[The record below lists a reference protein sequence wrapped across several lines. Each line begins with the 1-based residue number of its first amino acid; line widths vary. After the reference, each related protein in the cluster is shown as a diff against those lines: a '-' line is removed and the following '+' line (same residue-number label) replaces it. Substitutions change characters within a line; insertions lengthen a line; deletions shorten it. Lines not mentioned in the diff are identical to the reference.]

1 MNSQVCHPWK
11 RVPLNPKASDFA
23 DLAQRLHAQGD
34 VEETLQSI
42 AEMACETIRA
52 NMCGVMLVHRG
63 NKVETAAVTD
73 DIVRRADDLQLELGQ
88 GPCLE
93 AIDDRTTFLI
103 RDTCTETRWPV
114 WCRQVADLGIR
125 SVVSVRLFTQAGTI
139 GSLNVYGHE
148 PDQFDADD
156 AVLVAIFAG
165 HASVALAAARTE
177 SGLRQAMDGRHLI
190 GLAQGIL
197 MERFDLSTDKAFA
210 VLRRYS
216 QDRNMKLRNV
226 AAYVV
231 ESRGLPD

>member
-1 MNSQVCHPWK
+1 MNAT
-11 RVPLNPKASDFA
+11 ASDFA
-23 DLAQRLHAQGD
+23 DIAQRLHAQND
-34 VEETLQSI
+34 VEDTLQGI

-52 NMCGVMLVHRG
+52 HMCGVMMVHRG

-73 DIVRRADDLQLELGQ
+73 EVVQRADDLQIELGE

-103 RDTCTETRWPV
+103 RDTRTETRWAT
-114 WCRQVADLGIR
+114 WCSGVADLGIR
-125 SVVSVRLFTQAGTI
+125 SVVSVRLFTQSGPI
-139 GSLNVYGHE
+139 GSLTVYGRE

-156 AVLVAIFAG
+156 AVLAAIYAG

-197 MERFDLSTDKAFA
+197 MERFDLSSEKAFA

-226 AAYVV
+226 AAHVV
-231 ESRGLPD
+231 ESRGLPQ